1 MQYSSSS
8 SAHTLKLQYT
18 QFLKMIKPWDW
29 CISMHEHICCN
40 TLSITFV
47 TTPIW
52 IRLSIH
58 LLFLVVLIP
67 SIQDYKPPVPLINP
81 TPYGISCLV
90 WHMNLN
96 DSTIFITIEPLQYI
110 SCIFSLMHLHS
121 FFCHLQTP
129 ILESM
134 MRSPSFSSFSYTW
147 VHFHLITS

>member
-1 MQYSSSS
+1 M
-8 SAHTLKLQYT
+8 KYT
-18 QFLKMIKPWDW
+18 QFHKMIKPLYYLFIWTPWDW

-52 IRLSIH
+52 IILSIH

-67 SIQDYKPPVPLINP
+67 SILNVMLQASPVSMNLLISP
-81 TPYGISCLV
+81 TPYFHLFSTIF
-90 WHMNLN
+90 N

-129 ILESM
+129 FLES
-134 MRSPSFSSFSYTW
+134 RIGLQ
-147 VHFHLITS
+147 V